1 MITAVSN
8 VFGMATRPELPDR
21 TDVVVV
27 GGGIAGTATAYF
39 LATDADRD
47 VTLVERDRVAAGST
61 GDSSAILRHHYGDDA
76 IYTEMARWSHEFFR
90 EFEARTGQPLAHADS
105 PLVRFGEEGTP
116 GGDYAA
122 AGCDVL
128 AERGVPVS
136 RHDSDEF
143 ADLYPMYDGLDRFDF
158 AASDDGAA
166 YSDGTDAAGGFA
178 RAAADAGATVVTGVA
193 VESIAVEEDEVVGV
207 DTDDGRVDCET
218 VVVAAGPWTP
228 ELAADVGVDV
238 PITPTREQVV
248 VLDPSA
254 EYVEEY
260 PELTPTTSMPGGEW
274 YLRPDFGD
282 NVLVATHYLTER
294 VDPDRYDDTPDEAT
308 LLELTDLVT
317 ETIPGL
323 ADASVRGRYCGV
335 YSTTPDHDFVLDR
348 AGPDGCL
355 LACGFSGHGFKHG
368 PAVGRIMRDLIVDGD
383 TDLVDVDHFALDRF
397 EDDPEGHGMPA
408 DNI

>member
-1 MITAVSN
+1 
-8 VFGMATRPELPDR
+8 MAARPELPDR

-27 GGGIAGTATAYF
+27 GGGIMGAATAYF
-39 LATDADRD
+39 LAADGDRD
-47 VTLVERDRVAAGST
+47 VTLVERDNIAAGST

-76 IYTEMARWSHEFFR
+76 IYTEMAHWSHEFFR
-90 EFEARTGQPLAHADS
+90 EFEARTGQPIAHADS
-105 PLVRFGEEGTP
+105 PLVRFGEDSEPT
-116 GGDYAA
+116 DYAA
-122 AGCDVL
+122 AGYDVL
-128 AERGVPVS
+128 EAHDIPVTRYESGELAEQ
-136 RHDSDEF
+136 
-143 ADLYPMYDGLDRFDF
+143 YPMYDGLERFDF
-158 AASDDGAA
+158 AVSDDSAA
-166 YSDGTDAAGGFA
+166 YSDGTDAANGFA
-178 RAAADAGATVVTGVA
+178 RAAADAGATVVTGVGA
-193 VESIAVEEDEVVGV
+193 ESIAVEDGAVVGV
-207 DTDDGRVDCET
+207 DTEDGRVDCED

-248 VLDPSA
+248 ILDPPE
-254 EYVEEY
+254 EYVESF

-282 NVLVATHYLTER
+282 NVLVATHYLTEET
-294 VDPDRYDDTPDEAT
+294 DPDRYDDTPDEAT

-323 ADASVRGRYCGV
+323 AEASVRGRYCGV
-335 YSTTPDHDFVLDR
+335 YSTTPDHDFVLDD
-348 AGPDGCL
+348 AGPAGCY

-368 PAVGRIMRDLIVDGD
+368 PAVGRIMRDLVVDGD
-383 TDLVDVDHFALDRF
+383 TDLVDADYFALDRF